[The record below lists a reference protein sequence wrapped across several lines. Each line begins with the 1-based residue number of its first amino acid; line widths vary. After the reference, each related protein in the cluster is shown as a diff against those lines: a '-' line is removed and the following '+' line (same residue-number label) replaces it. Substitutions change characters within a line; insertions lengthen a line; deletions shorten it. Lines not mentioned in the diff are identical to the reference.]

1 LVIRACRQ
9 GFVCQHKCVW
19 NHVET
24 PALKPGLLIWNSRAG
39 SLGAITSR
47 FSGRAAASTPSR
59 CREVSDRR
67 MPHGRP
73 GFRRRAVRTRLAGGA
88 KRIRTTGPPQKA
100 KSFRDHADSL
110 PPLLLPENHRETSR
124 EGPVVR
130 IRFAPA
136 ASQVRTGLPPGP
148 PPGRACSSLRQSFG
162 RSWLAAPL
170 YGSARKCAAIR

>member
-1 LVIRACRQ
+1 MVIRACRQ

-73 GFRRRAVRTRLAGGA
+73 GFCRRAVRTRLAAGG
-88 KRIRTTGPPQKA
+88 KWIRTLRSAA
-100 KSFRDHADSL
+100 KGESVPWCDTRVLATLEAIVSFCRM
-110 PPLLLPENHRETSR
+110 TK
-124 EGPVVR
+124 
-130 IRFAPA
+130 I
-136 ASQVRTGLPPGP
+136 
-148 PPGRACSSLRQSFG
+148 
-162 RSWLAAPL
+162 AAPMTGDRGFESTSL
-170 YGSARKCAAIR
+170 QRRVRSELRIE